1 MRKPREGAAGV
12 SSRDAPPKSSRSLGL
27 NTAVGPNGL
36 PSVIGAGR
44 LPYECGSHP
53 EQQVVPRIT
62 VRPVPHRRSGA
73 VFLMIKSKL
82 EGENICVKN
91 CRRYTIPVRWSRISI
106 RCGWTTAASRRTP
119 TRRRSPFPSSCL
131 PQTSPA
137 SCTWA
142 TPWTPRCRI
151 SSPASSGCRAIPP
164 CGFPAPITPV
174 SPPRSR
180 WRSDCG
186 RRST

>member
-1 MRKPREGAAGV
+1 VRKPREGAAGV

-73 VFLMIKSKL
+73 VFLMIKSKS

-142 TPWTPRCRI
+142 TPWTAPCRI
-151 SSPASSGCRAIPP
+151 SSSASSAWRATPP
-164 CGFPAPITPV
+164 CGYPAWTTPA

-180 WRSDCG
+180 WKRSCAP
-186 RRST
+186 RRA